1 MVWKKIRGGVG
12 HAHGSSPRGWGRGE
26 SEPTRS
32 QPLVPPAYRRR
43 TIPIHRGGA
52 GTHGGRLLY
61 GEADSIPHEEE
72 GGGWDMLDRGCGMQ
86 EEEGICWT
94 GDAECGR
101 WRRLECDLCL

>member
-1 MVWKKIRGGVG
+1 MHTVHRQGAGGRVSP
-12 HAHGSSPRGWGRGE
+12 HAHSPW
-26 SEPTRS
+26 PPP
-32 QPLVPPAYRRR
+32 QLIADVPFLYTAEEQA
-43 TIPIHRGGA
+43 HM
-52 GTHGGRLLY
+52 GRLLY

-86 EEEGICWT
+86 EEGICWT

>member
-1 MVWKKIRGGVG
+1 MEKSWGGVG

-32 QPLVPPAYRRR
+32 QPLAAPSLSQTYHSYTPRRSR
-43 TIPIHRGGA
+43 HTW
-52 GTHGGRLLY
+52 GRLLY

-86 EEEGICWT
+86 EEEGICWR
-94 GDAECGR
+94 GDMECGR
-101 WRRLECDLCL
+101 RRLECDLCL

>member
-1 MVWKKIRGGVG
+1 MVWKKIRDSVG
-12 HAHGSSPRGWGRGE
+12 HAHGLSPRGWGRGE

-32 QPLVPPAYRRR
+32 QPLAAPAYRRR

-72 GGGWDMLDRGCGMQ
+72 GGGWDMLDRGMWNAGGGDMLDRGCGMRK
-86 EEEGICWT
+86 EEEVGM
-94 GDAECGR
+94 
-101 WRRLECDLCL
+101 